1 MWKWLLTVCLCG
13 SMVSAADPDFLEAY
27 SATDRFRLGTPQSIK
42 ITPQGDAILFL
53 RSGPRDFTRNLY
65 SLNPLT
71 GEEQVLLTAEDIL
84 QGKEETLSAEE
95 QALRERLRLAARGI
109 ASYQLS
115 DDGKK
120 LLVPLAGRLFVID
133 RKSGTVNALP
143 DTGGYPFD
151 PQFSPDAT
159 YVSYVKDAEVHL
171 LEIATGK
178 IRRITEGAGGKI
190 VHGISEFVAQEEM
203 SRNHGYWWSPDGRSI
218 LYQETDHTGVES
230 MHIVDPSRPEK
241 DPQSWPYPRPGKQNA
256 KVRLGLISLVSEK
269 IAPTQWI
276 EWDREAF
283 EYLATVKW
291 QKNAPLTLVVQNRN
305 QTVEKILVV
314 DTSTGETSTLHTE
327 LDPMWVDL
335 DQDFPLWLADGSGFL
350 WRTDRNG
357 GSQIELHDRKG
368 KLKHAVTQPEFGL
381 RGMVVFQEKQQS
393 LIVRASN
400 DPRRTDLWRVPLYP
414 RDGDPERL
422 TKIKGEHAAVA
433 DADGPWMVVESAT
446 PNSLSVWQVMR
457 KGKATGVTVRTVRES
472 PGSLP
477 DPQYDRVGENPALNT
492 VMIRPTDF
500 DATKSYPVIVHVYG
514 GPTSQMVRMNAARYL
529 LDQWIADHGYV
540 IVSIDGRGTPNHG
553 SAWNREVK
561 HDVIE
566 KPLADQVRALTALG
580 KKYPYLDLER
590 VGIYGW
596 SFGGYFSAMAVMRE
610 PELFK
615 VGVAGAPVVAWEDYD
630 THYTERYMGLP
641 QDNPDGYNA
650 SNVLSYAD
658 RLERPL
664 LIIHGTADDNVYFLH
679 SLKLVDAL
687 FRAGKSFDFLPLAG
701 STHRVKD
708 PVVVEKMYG
717 RMMETFAWALTPLTA
732 PPPGVAV
739 TTPE

>member
-1 MWKWLLTVCLCG
+1 MCV
-13 SMVSAADPDFLEAY
+13 SPVSAADPDFLDAY
-27 SATDRFRLGTPQSIK
+27 AATDRFRLGTPQSIK

-65 SLNPLT
+65 SLNPVT
-71 GEEQVLLTAEDIL
+71 GEEKVLLTAEDIL
-84 QGKEETLSAEE
+84 QGKEETLSPEE
-95 QALRERLRLAARGI
+95 LALRERLRLAARGI

-115 DDGKK
+115 SDGKK

-133 RKSGTVNALP
+133 RKSGAVKALP

-159 YVSYVKDAEVHL
+159 DISYVKNAEVHL
-171 LEIATGK
+171 LEIATGT

-203 SRNHGYWWSPDGRSI
+203 SRNHGYWWSPDGTSI
-218 LYQETDHTGVES
+218 LYQETDHSGVES

-256 KVRLGLISLVSEK
+256 KVRLGLISVTSDK
-269 IAPTQWI
+269 IAPTKWI

-291 QKNAPLTLVVQNRN
+291 QQNAPLTLVVQNRN
-305 QTVEKILVV
+305 QTVEKILTV
-314 DTSTGETSTLHTE
+314 DTATGATSTLHTE
-327 LDPMWVDL
+327 KDPLWVDL
-335 DQDFPLWLADGSGFL
+335 DQDFPHWLADGSGFL
-350 WRTDRNG
+350 WRTDRG
-357 GSQIELHDRKG
+357 GSSQIELRDRNG
-368 KLKHAVTQPEFGL
+368 KLKHAVTRPELGL
-381 RGMVVFQEKQQS
+381 RGLVAFQENQQS
-393 LIVRASN
+393 LIVQASS
-400 DPRRTDLWRVPLYP
+400 DPRRADLWRIPLDP
-414 RDGDPERL
+414 KDGEPQRL
-422 TKIKGEHAAVA
+422 TKIEGEHSAIA
-433 DADGPWMVVESAT
+433 DANGVWMVHASAT
-446 PNSLSVWQVMR
+446 PTSLAVWNVMR
-457 KGKATGVTVRTVRES
+457 KDKATNVSIRSVLEAPS
-472 PGSLP
+472 HLP
-477 DPQYDRVGENPALNT
+477 DPQYDRVGEDPALNT
-492 VMIRPTDF
+492 VMIRPSDF
-500 DATKSYPVIVHVYG
+500 DPAKRYPVIVHVYG
-514 GPTSQMVRMNAARYL
+514 GPTSQMVRMTASRYL

-540 IVSIDGRGTPNHG
+540 IVSIDGRGTPNQG

-561 HDVIE
+561 HDVID
-566 KPLADQVRALTALG
+566 KPLADQVRALKALG
-580 KKYPYLDLER
+580 AKYPYLDLER

-610 PELFK
+610 PEMFK
-615 VGVAGAPVVAWEDYD
+615 VGIAGAPVVAWEDYD

-641 QDNPDGYNA
+641 QDNPDGYDA
-650 SNVLSYAD
+650 SNVLSYVEK
-658 RLERPL
+658 LERPL

-717 RMMETFAWALTPLTA
+717 RMMETFEWALTPLTA
-732 PPPGVAV
+732 PTPGVPV